1 VGAALGYVVFR
12 FPELGWQ
19 QQYPNLA
26 KLYDKLMQRPSFRD
40 TAPPQ
45 G

>member
-1 VGAALGYVVFR
+1 LGYVVFR
-12 FPELGWQ
+12 FPEMDWQ

-40 TAPPQ
+40 TVPPQ